1 MEIIDLKK
9 YLTPFEI
16 EKKRSDLNVALYSA
30 DIINGTGFYN
40 TIFKREINSLYKR
53 IYTITR
59 ENKIISVVTSIIPQK
74 LISSVEYDDLE
85 KQIDNKKNVVSFDND
100 IMLTWPSNDEKKL
113 LANNKTSL
121 NLQILLRKTL
131 FITNKQ
137 EIVRYEE
144 DAMLPGYYSLQK

>member
-9 YLTPFEI
+9 YLTPLEI
-16 EKKRSDLNVALYSA
+16 EKKRSDLNVVLYSA

-85 KQIDNKKNVVSFDND
+85 KQIDNKKKVVSFDND

-137 EIVRYEE
+137 EVVRYEE

>member
-9 YLTPFEI
+9 YLTPLEI
-16 EKKRSDLNVALYSA
+16 EKKHSDLNVALYSA

-85 KQIDNKKNVVSFDND
+85 KQIDNKKKVVSFDND

>member
-9 YLTPFEI
+9 YLTPLEI

-85 KQIDNKKNVVSFDND
+85 KQIDNKKKVVSFDND

>member
-16 EKKRSDLNVALYSA
+16 EKKRSDLNVALYSS